1 MPAIQNPT
9 DTRPPLRSAGLA
21 TWLDAMDAVAVA
33 VADSDAHF
41 ITLLNAYRASG
52 GLADGSEIAARQ
64 PFTGLSTLGRA
75 ITSRTV
81 VSLDWAG
88 QRWLPIFQFEPGDL
102 AVRPPVRALIEEL
115 SDVLDDWEL
124 ADWFVEP
131 NAWLG
136 GAPPLRLVDTDFD
149 RVHDTARAL
158 RFACGH

>member
-1 MPAIQNPT
+1 MPAIQNPS
-9 DTRPPLRSAGLA
+9 DTLPPLRDAGFAAWPRAL
-21 TWLDAMDAVAVA
+21 DAVAGG
-33 VADSDAHF
+33 DAHF
-41 ITLLNAYRASG
+41 IALLNAYRASG

-64 PFTGLSTLGRA
+64 PFTGLSALARA

-102 AVRPPVRALIEEL
+102 AVRPPVRVLIEEL

-131 NAWLG
+131 NAWLR
-136 GAPPLRLVDTDFD
+136 GATPLQLVDTDFA

>member
-1 MPAIQNPT
+1 MPTIQNPAH
-9 DTRPPLRSAGLA
+9 TRPPPRSAGFA
-21 TWLDAMDAVAVA
+21 TWPGAMDAVAVA
-33 VADSDAHF
+33 GSDAHF
-41 ITLLNAYRASG
+41 IALLNAYRASG

-64 PFTGLSTLGRA
+64 SFTGLSALARA
-75 ITSRTV
+75 ITTRTV

-102 AVRPPVRALIEEL
+102 AVRAPVRALIDEL
-115 SDVLDDWEL
+115 TDVLDDWEL

-136 GAPPLRLVDTDFD
+136 GAPPLRLVDTDFA

>member
-1 MPAIQNPT
+1 MPAIQNPA
-9 DTRPPLRSAGLA
+9 DTLPPLRSAGLA
-21 TWLDAMDAVAVA
+21 TWPGTMDAVP
-33 VADSDAHF
+33 DSDAHF
-41 ITLLNAYRASG
+41 IALLNAYRASG

-64 PFTGLSTLGRA
+64 PLSGLSALGRA
-75 ITSRTV
+75 ITARTV

-102 AVRPPVRALIEEL
+102 TVRPPVRVLIEEL

-158 RFACGH
+158 RFAFGH